1 MVNGDAAGGG
11 CDLALA
17 CDLHVASKHA
27 RFMESFARIGLFP
40 GTGGCWFPP
49 RQVGLAKA
57 SEMMFTGAPLG
68 AEDAYRIGV
77 ATPRLLGRR
86 GARGASAP
94 AGTRCRSGTGWN

>member
-1 MVNGDAAGGG
+1 
-11 CDLALA
+11 
-17 CDLHVASKHA
+17 
-27 RFMESFARIGLFP
+27 
-40 GTGGCWFPP
+40 
-49 RQVGLAKA
+49 
-57 SEMMFTGAPLG
+57 MMFTGAPLG